1 MLAAM
6 PNPPIE
12 RAEVVALLFN
22 VSDISVT
29 LTNIE
34 RLLAEDDGEE
44 ETDTGMKA
52 AGIDRFGGA
61 VRMLELA
68 APESPASD
76 EVVIS
81 VRAAGVANWDE
92 FVRVGD
98 WDVGRQPP
106 LALGVEAAGIVEAI
120 GDDVSNVAPGDDVL
134 THPVPLRHQG
144 TWAEWLVA
152 SAAVVAPKPAGVGW
166 EEAAAFPV
174 PALTA
179 DQALAEAAP
188 DPAGE
193 WVLVHGAG
201 GVTGGLLVQLAV
213 ARGATVIA
221 TAGPRSAAR
230 VSGYGADLV
239 VDYHDAKWPLHVRE
253 ASPDRRGVGSAINA
267 APTGAALA
275 LQAVADGGRL
285 ATITGDPPTP
295 ERGITVTDV
304 YVRADGAE
312 LALLATA
319 LGEGLLSIDIAARLP
334 LRDAAAA
341 LDGAISGGGGATVL
355 VP

>member
-1 MLAAM
+1 M
-6 PNPPIE
+6 
-12 RAEVVALLFN
+12 R
-22 VSDISVT
+22 
-29 LTNIE
+29 
-34 RLLAEDDGEE
+34 
-44 ETDTGMKA
+44 A
-52 AGIDRFGGA
+52 AGIERFGGE

-68 APESPASD
+68 TPGSLASD

-81 VRAAGVANWDE
+81 VRAAGVGNWDE
-92 FVRVGD
+92 IVRSGD

-106 LALGVEAAGIVEAI
+106 LSLGVEAAGIVEAI
-120 GDDVSNVAPGDDVL
+120 GDDVLNVAPGDDVL

-144 TWAEWLVA
+144 TWAERLVA
-152 SAAVVAPKPAGVGW
+152 PAAVVAPKPAGVAW

-179 DQALAEAAP
+179 DQALAEATP

-201 GVTGGLLVQLAV
+201 GVTGGLVVQLAV
-213 ARGATVIA
+213 ARGATVVA

-230 VSGYGADLV
+230 VTSYGADLV
-239 VDYHDAKWPLHVRE
+239 VDYHDPEWPVHVR
-253 ASPDRRGVGSAINA
+253 AVSPDRRGVGA
-267 APTGAALA
+267 AVNTARGGAALA
-275 LQAVADGGRL
+275 LRAVSDGGRL
-285 ATITGDPPTP
+285 ATITGDPPAP
-295 ERGITVTDV
+295 ERGVTVRDV

-319 LGEGLLSIDIAARLP
+319 LDEGALSVVVAARLP
-334 LRDAAAA
+334 LTDAAAA
-341 LDGAISGGGGATVL
+341 LDGAVSGRGGAIVL